1 MSGSYSFSVRV
12 YYEDTDLAGIVYHA
26 NYLRFV
32 ERART
37 EALRELGIDQSSLK
51 SIHGLVFVVRGL
63 SAEFLRPAL
72 FDDVL
77 TVETRL
83 DTLKRASFSLHH
95 RVLREAE
102 PLFVSTVRLAM
113 MDAGGRPARIPDEIA
128 SALGQLDRVS
138 A

>member
-95 RVLREAE
+95 RVLRGAE